1 AGARR
6 DQAADDDVFLQAFQ
20 RVLLAVDG
28 SLGQDA
34 GGLLERGRR
43 DEAAGLQR
51 RLGDAQQDRLHG
63 GDAAAALLDLGVLDV
78 DFDAVDVVALDQR
91 RFSRV
96 DDFDLLQHLTDDDLD
111 VLVVDRHALQS
122 VDLLHFV
129 HQIFGQRLD
138 ALDAQQVVRIRVA
151 VDDVVAL
158 LDQIAV
164 VDGDVLALG
173 DQELDRFALV
183 AVGIRLRGD
192 LDAALVLVVATEF
205 DATVHLGDDR
215 AVLRTT
221 GFEQFG
227 HARQTAGDVPGLCA
241 FGRDTRDDVAR
252 LDLVA
257 VGHRQDGADGQQ
269 IARVRT
275 ARQLGVAVALGDAHG
290 RTQVR

>member
-129 HQIFGQRLD
+129 HQILGQRLD

-164 VDGDVLALG
+164 VDGDVLALR
-173 DQELDRFALV
+173 DQELDRLSLV
-183 AVGIRLRGD
+183 AIGVQFRGD
-192 LDAALVLVVATEF
+192 LDATLVLVVATELNAAIHF
-205 DATVHLGDDR
+205 GDDG
-215 AVLRTT
+215 AVLRTA
-221 GFEQFG
+221 GFEQFSN
-227 HARQTAGDVPGLCA
+227 ARQTAGDVAGLGA
-241 FGRDTRDDVAR
+241 FGRNTGDDLAR

-257 VGHRQDGADGQQ
+257 VGHGQNGAHGQQ
-269 IARVRT
+269 VTGVRARG
-275 ARQLGVAVALGDAHG
+275 QLGVG
-290 RTQVR
+290 